1 MQKVGIPIAV
11 LFMWNGVV
19 CDTPLCVAHARF
31 AYCSASHLGG
41 EWNPVTHIHVH
52 ACSWDP
58 CVHAS
63 SGSGARLSYL
73 SDHKDGSVTT

>member
-19 CDTPLCVAHARF
+19 CDTPLCCTCSFRILLGLASGGGVESGHTHMSMHA
-31 AYCSASHLGG
+31 AS
-41 EWNPVTHIHVH
+41 
-52 ACSWDP
+52 DP
-58 CVHAS
+58 CMHAS
-63 SGSGARLSYL
+63 SGSGAHLSYL